1 MDVDQYR
8 KRYERELAK
17 VAKPKAQKRAARRP
31 AASGRRRASAAVRAD
46 AIMTAPHDEE
56 NLAGRVDEL
65 LATLRDRKEPVAVRS
80 AALKALGALDFLGPP
95 FLPFRADYKQA
106 LRELATDPRKTLR
119 ESALELLAMEKDR
132 YAQGLLVQGLERP
145 EDAVVSDAKAM
156 QFLGYDDHAD
166 IAPLVRRVYRRATG
180 AAREEAVR
188 ILATD
193 PQSEKLLTRLLKD
206 KSEPS
211 SIRRISASGLQNLNP
226 EAFARAARRIVA
238 DDSDYN
244 EIRATSLAALA
255 YGREAGD
262 KAADKK
268 FVDTVQN
275 LTETTRSSALRA
287 SSKRFLRSTDS

>member
-1 MDVDQYR
+1 MDVEKYR

-17 VAKPKAQKRAARRP
+17 VAASTARKRTAASRP
-31 AASGRRRASAAVRAD
+31 AAGRRVSAAARAE
-46 AIMTAPHDEE
+46 AIMTAPHDEA
-56 NLAGRVDEL
+56 NLAGRVEEL
-65 LATLRDRKEPVAVRS
+65 LATLGDRKEPVKVRA

-95 FLPFRADYKQA
+95 FAPFRADYRQA

-119 ESALELLAMEKDR
+119 ESALELLAIDKDPF
-132 YAQGLLVQGLERP
+132 AQDLLVRGLERP
-145 EDAVVSDAKAM
+145 SEAIVSDAKAM

-166 IAPLVRRVYRRATG
+166 LAPLARRVYRRATG

-193 PQSEKLLTRLLKD
+193 PQSEQLLTRLLKD
-206 KSEPS
+206 KSQPS
-211 SIRRISASGLQNLNP
+211 SIRRISASGLQSLNP
-226 EAFARAARRIVA
+226 EAFARTARRIVA

-255 YGREAGD
+255 FGREAGE
-262 KAADKK
+262 KPADPK

-287 SSKRFLRSTDS
+287 SSKRYLRSTES